1 MCWGPPAARR
11 PKWLARCQSQGTGLT
26 IQGTPERERE
36 EERKGLW
43 WNMAEVGMGAREPV
57 LAQRGSGWT
66 RTLLSCHIL
75 LNPSLSSIDI
85 RDVLACTEASASTNL
100 KTSTLSLHHIAL
112 FILSAWTLSWYGIFS
127 CLFYL
132 FTYLFLLFRAVP
144 AAYGSS
150 QARSHIGPAVA
161 GHSHSNMESKL
172 CLSPTPQLRAMQDP

>member
-1 MCWGPPAARR
+1 MFINFFTT
-11 PKWLARCQSQGTGLT
+11 KTGLRSFCWCLC
-26 IQGTPERERE
+26 Q
-36 EERKGLW
+36 KGRAKSFFQKW
-43 WNMAEVGMGAREPV
+43 F
-57 LAQRGSGWT
+57 LAQFAWWT

-85 RDVLACTEASASTNL
+85 RDVLACTAASARTNL
-100 KTSTLSLHHIAL
+100 TTSTLSLHHIAL

-150 QARSHIGPAVA
+150 QAKSHIGPADA
-161 GHSHSNMESKL
+161 GHSHSNMEYKL
-172 CLSPTPQLRAMQDP
+172 CLWPTPQLRAMQDP